1 MHLFQLAGDWE
12 FLIGWSPHLE
22 CELIDWLAGHF
33 KNLSCSVFSGRGT
46 LKKTMW
52 WKVWGVGTG
61 LTALP
66 TSQSPPPCRPP
77 LCGDLRVHYG
87 CWGEGRGGEAQTL
100 RPLVLI
106 LKVLVALVTNWWV
119 LQDYC
124 LLRLNNG
131 QCGEQYIWCTWMD
144 EGNKYGKLRKLDL
157 IRPRSIILCLL

>member
-52 WKVWGVGTG
+52 WKVWGWGRDWQPCLPVSPLPPAG
-61 LTALP
+61 LHSVEIWGSITA
-66 TSQSPPPCRPP
+66 
-77 LCGDLRVHYG
+77 V
-87 CWGEGRGGEAQTL
+87 EGRGGEAQTL

-131 QCGEQYIWCTWMD
+131 QCGEQCIWCTWMD

-157 IRPRSIILCLL
+157 IRPRSLILCLL